1 MIRLA
6 IDRIYS
12 SMAAV
17 KLNNTDAP
25 RKLSA
30 RRRCRA
36 EIVRPTR
43 TR

>member
-6 IDRIYS
+6 IGRIYS

-36 EIVRPTR
+36 EIVRSTR